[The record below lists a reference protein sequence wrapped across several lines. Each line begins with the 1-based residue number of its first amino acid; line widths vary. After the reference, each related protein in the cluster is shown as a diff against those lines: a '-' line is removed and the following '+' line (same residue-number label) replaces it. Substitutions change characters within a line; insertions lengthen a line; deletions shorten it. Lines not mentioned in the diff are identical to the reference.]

1 MQINLKL
8 QNLVV
13 LDRLQMFLSINISVS
28 IESIKKGT
36 SVFLSLSES

>member
-28 IESIKKGT
+28 VEHQKGHL
-36 SVFLSLSES
+36 SVSEFV